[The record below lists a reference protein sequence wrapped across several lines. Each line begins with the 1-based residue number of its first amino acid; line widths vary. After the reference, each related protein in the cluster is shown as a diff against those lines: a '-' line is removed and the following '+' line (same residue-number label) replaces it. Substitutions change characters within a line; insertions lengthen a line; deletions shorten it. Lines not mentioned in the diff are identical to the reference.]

1 MKIRLAQVTTSRDPK
16 ENLDI
21 VRDAVR
27 SAADAGARLCVLPE
41 ATMRRFGGSIVD
53 VAEPLDGPWATAVR
67 AAADEAG
74 ITVVAGMFTPA
85 ADHGD
90 DESGAAERVRN
101 TLLITGGGVEAS
113 YDKIH
118 LFDAFGFAESDTVA
132 PGSDPVVVDVDGV
145 GVGFATCYDIRF
157 PGLFQTL
164 ADRGAQ
170 LIVVPAS
177 WGRGP
182 GKVDQ
187 WTLLAR
193 ARALDSTTFVAACG
207 QADPAAS
214 GIEITGTAPVGIGHS
229 MVVSPTGEIL
239 DELTDAPGE
248 LTIDLDVTDLE
259 AVRRN
264 LPVLANRVF

>member
-1 MKIRLAQVTTSRDPK
+1 MRISLAQITASRDPQ
-16 ENLDI
+16 ENIDL
-21 VRDAVR
+21 VRSSVHDAV
-27 SAADAGARLCVLPE
+27 DAGARLCVLPE

-67 AAADEAG
+67 GIADDAG

-85 ADHGD
+85 VGGD
-90 DESGAAERVRN
+90 ERVRN
-101 TLLITGGGVEAS
+101 TLLITGGGVDTS

-132 PGSDPVVVDVDGV
+132 PGSDPVVTDIDGV

-164 ADRGAQ
+164 ADRGA
-170 LIVVPAS
+170 LLTVVPAS

-193 ARALDSTTFVAACG
+193 ARALDSTTFIAACG
-207 QADPAAS
+207 QADPAES
-214 GIEITGTAPVGIGHS
+214 GIEITGSAPVGVGNS
-229 MVVSPTGEIL
+229 MVVSPTGHVL
-239 DELTDAPGE
+239 DQLNSAPGM
-248 LTIDLDVTDLE
+248 LTIDVDTDE
-259 AVRRN
+259 IGAVRQN
-264 LPVLANRVF
+264 LPVLENRKF